1 VACENE
7 SDAGNNVAYRN
18 RFKISQTIPEQHT
31 GKNEIKELQTTAIL
45 CTAHK
50 LREVLM

>member
-1 VACENE
+1 MIIMIII
-7 SDAGNNVAYRN
+7 NNLNY
-18 RFKISQTIPEQHT
+18 KSSIS
-31 GKNEIKELQTTAIL
+31 GKHEVKELQTTNIL